1 MFKAVGPLLV
11 TALLGAASSAV
22 AADLPD
28 PPSEPPAVSQ
38 RSTALLRATGNE
50 RMITMRLAC
59 HDAGK
64 VTLAT
69 VAPKRRLGAT
79 RFACNKGRAVARMR
93 MPHRAVRSARA
104 LGSINA
110 VATVVSNGERTQF
123 TLRTPSGTRDGV
135 ARLADVS
142 RWYVPP
148 AWCTGIGYTMSIDN
162 TVRFHAEW
170 GETVW
175 WRPMAEEFDIRT
187 GVSRGWKYS
196 SSWRSHRAV
205 PGDGYF
211 LTHPSGWMEFTWTVV
226 QSAAYVA
233 SRYGV
238 TVDPAYQVY
247 TERGGYRGYY
257 VNVTTGDGYGEQSV
271 DRCAVPYP
279 AGY

>member
-11 TALLGAASSAV
+11 TALLCTAAPAI
-22 AADLPD
+22 AANLPE
-28 PPSEPPAVSQ
+28 PPSEPPDPAQ
-38 RSTALLRATGNE
+38 RGTALLRASGNE
-50 RMITMRLAC
+50 RMIILRLAC

-64 VTLAT
+64 VTVAT
-69 VAPKRRLGAT
+69 VAPKRRLGTT
-79 RFACNKGRAVARMR
+79 RFACNRGRAVARMR
-93 MPHRAVRSARA
+93 VSRRAARSARA
-104 LGSINA
+104 RGSIEA
-110 VATVVSNGERTQF
+110 VATVVSADEHSRFELKMPQG
-123 TLRTPSGTRDGV
+123 RDGD
-135 ARLADVS
+135 ARLADIS

-148 AWCTGIGYTMSIDN
+148 AWCTGIGFTMSIDN

-196 SSWRSHRAV
+196 PYWQSHRAV
-205 PGDGYF
+205 PGDGMF
-211 LTHPSGWMEFTWTVV
+211 LILGNGRIEFTWTVV

-247 TERGGYRGYY
+247 TDRGGYRAYY
-257 VNVTTGDGYGEQSV
+257 VGVTTGDGYGEQAV
-271 DRCAVPYP
+271 DRCAVPFP
-279 AGY
+279 